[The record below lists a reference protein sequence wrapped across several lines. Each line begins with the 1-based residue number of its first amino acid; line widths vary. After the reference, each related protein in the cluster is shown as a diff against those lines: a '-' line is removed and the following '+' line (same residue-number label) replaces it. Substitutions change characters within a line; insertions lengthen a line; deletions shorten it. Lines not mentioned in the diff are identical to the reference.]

1 MQTMTQTAT
10 PVPPLAPEQFLTGI
24 ANEKI
29 RRTLTTLTQPHV
41 YRWDTLF
48 PRTDGIGAAGEVQ
61 RRVRMLKSI
70 EARLDVLLYPG
81 EQIEFVTK
89 GTLNSWAE
97 QYFMGIWSLVINRTV
112 FLFTNYRVILL
123 NSDGK
128 GRAKSLMWQIPYDRL
143 GKFKTNGV
151 SGTTTFRLAGGGA
164 YRFVGVPRAD
174 RKRLRDYV
182 ATRLDSARA
191 SDLAF
196 PSHTDRDSLCPHC
209 ATPVQPKARAC
220 SECAEPFILPR
231 VPALLS
237 LAVPGLG
244 DLYLGHRTMAFM
256 ELLGFAF
263 LLLVVGSLV
272 LAGTPADLAG
282 AALLLVLAN
291 SIDAA
296 MTYHVA
302 RKGVLSRRLAW
313 RG

>member
-1 MQTMTQTAT
+1 MQTLTDTVAAQ
-10 PVPPLAPEQFLTGI
+10 PAPEQFLGSI
-24 ANEKI
+24 SNEKV
-29 RRTLTTLTQPHV
+29 RRSLAALTQPHA

-48 PRTDGIGAAGEVQ
+48 PKVDGLGAAGEVH
-61 RRVRMLKSI
+61 RRVRMLRSI
-70 EARLDVLLYPG
+70 EPRLDVLLYPG
-81 EQIEFVTK
+81 EQVEFVTK

-143 GKFKTNGV
+143 GKFKTSGV
-151 SGTTTFRLAGGGA
+151 SGTTTFKLASGAA

-174 RKRLRDYV
+174 RKRLREYV
-182 ATRLDSARA
+182 ASRLDSARS
-191 SDLAF
+191 SDVAF
-196 PSHTDRDSLCPHC
+196 PSHSDRDPLCPLC
-209 ATPVQPKARAC
+209 ATPTPPKARAC
-220 SECAEPFILPR
+220 AECNEPFVHPR

-237 LAVPGLG
+237 LLVPGLG
-244 DLYLGHRTMAFM
+244 DLYLGHRTMAVM
-256 ELLGFAF
+256 EFIGFAF
-263 LLLVVGSLV
+263 LLLVA
-272 LAGTPADLAG
+272 AGMMLSGTSQDILTACIIVA
-282 AALLLVLAN
+282 VAN
-291 SIDAA
+291 GVDAA